1 MAALTVLSTLLISLG
16 ALIRIPMYPVSITL
30 QTYFV
35 YITALLLPPGNALVA
50 VLLYLILGVLG
61 LPVFTSGGG
70 ISALV
75 SPTGGFI
82 FAFPMAVLAGS
93 LIIHRKQT
101 SFPHNMLAIVVMEAL
116 TNLIGLPW
124 LMLNYKCT
132 AMETLKT
139 GFLPYVQGDIIKMI
153 AAAATVRLLYPKMDS
168 ISSLLTIRL
177 LRNEGEA
184 D

>member
-35 YITALLLPPGNALVA
+35 YVTALLLPPGNALVA
-50 VLLYLILGVLG
+50 VLLYIVLGVLG
-61 LPVFTSGGG
+61 LPLFTSGGG

-82 FAFPMAVLAGS
+82 FAFPMAVLAGA

-101 SFPHNMLAIVVMEAL
+101 SFIHNVLAIVVMEAL
-116 TNLIGLPW
+116 INLIGLPW
-124 LMLNYKCT
+124 LMLNYEYSLSE
-132 AMETLKT
+132 ALVR
-139 GFLPYVQGDIIKMI
+139 GFLPYIPGDFIKMI
-153 AAAATVRLLYPKMDS
+153 AAAITVKLLYPKMDR

-177 LRNEGEA
+177 PMETE
-184 D
+184 